1 MTREGHAL
9 VAGEEE
15 AIEFEFWENDRL
27 IVRED
32 LRRRLL
38 TSSPSSSGAILGF
51 DDGSVHRLHE
61 DGRMEPVLETGYAV
75 FACLEQNFEVI
86 ASSWFYV
93 HGLHDEQPWKI
104 EHQGMPRL
112 MCTSERLGGL
122 VFAGDDQNDY
132 TAAEPIGWVDL
143 SLPVE
148 DLDAAEL
155 TLWFQEE
162 AVASPLSAEEL
173 YGDDDDVLTF
183 LTDEEQ
189 EHMRTGQPEV
199 AHASL
204 LEAMD
209 GEVAAS

>member
-1 MTREGHAL
+1 MGFGERITAMGLTTSGRLFLTREGHAL

-75 FACLEQNFEVI
+75 FACLEQNFEII

-112 MCTSERLGGL
+112 MCTSERWGL
-122 VFAGDDQNDY
+122 VFAAV
-132 TAAEPIGWVDL
+132 TRTTTPLL
-143 SLPVE
+143 SPLGRPLQVE

-155 TLWFQEE
+155 TLWFKK
-162 AVASPLSAEEL
+162 
-173 YGDDDDVLTF
+173 
-183 LTDEEQ
+183 
-189 EHMRTGQPEV
+189 RR
-199 AHASL
+199 SL
-204 LEAMD
+204 RRCRPRNST
-209 GEVAAS
+209 VTT